1 MQVTDNIP
9 QLDDFYHVPESIKS
23 PVLKI
28 LSDLELK
35 HNIKIIFA
43 IESGSRAW
51 GLSPPPK
58 WLYPKNQTAFWRH

>member
-28 LSDLELK
+28 LYIHILQISLTK
-35 HNIKIIFA
+35 WIFPFSL
-43 IESGSRAW
+43 I
-51 GLSPPPK
+51 
-58 WLYPKNQTAFWRH
+58 